1 MRNMRIYVPATL
13 HELHDEQFGAGGRI
27 VHAVTDDLR
36 AALAAEVN
44 AEYDE
49 EDLEFAAFL
58 AAADTSL
65 DLLAGAPESIP
76 RRLVIAAD
84 VPDDAVG
91 PPRAGMPGADLPSA
105 LDLRHP
111 LSEIEIVSFHVD
123 EDTEE
128 VRTLVS
134 AAMSGDTRARA
145 ESDELDLLWFDVTE
159 RAELAP

>member
-1 MRNMRIYVPATL
+1 MRIYVPATL

-27 VHAVTDDLR
+27 VHAVTEQLR
-36 AALAAEVN
+36 STLNAE
-44 AEYDE
+44 AGHEYDE

-65 DLLAGAPESIP
+65 DLLAGASDSIP

-84 VPDDAVG
+84 VPNDAVG
-91 PPRAGMPGADLPSA
+91 EARAGLPGADLPSA

-123 EDTEE
+123 EDTDETRE
-128 VRTLVS
+128 LVS
-134 AAMSGDTRARA
+134 AAMRGEDGARERA
-145 ESDELDLLWFDVTE
+145 DELDLLWYDVSE
-159 RAELAP
+159 REELAL